1 MTVVQLILGIA
12 TIGTLLTAMVFI
24 VRRTPAAPHLGVLA
38 SSLSVAFFHTARV
51 FGSAGTLLA
60 GTALILCVIVLARQR
75 NESDSTLSFRV
86 RRVRPAEMVASKGGS
101 WQLRRPV
108 EELSQSGVWRIRY
121 TEDLSETGSWR
132 LSHN

>member
-12 TIGTLLTAMVFI
+12 TIATLLAAMVFI
-24 VRRTPAAPHLGVLA
+24 ARRTPGAPHLCVLA

-51 FGSAGTLLA
+51 FAPVGMILA
-60 GTALILCVIVLARQR
+60 GTALVLSVIVMATQR
-75 NESDSTLSFRV
+75 TETDSTLSFRV
-86 RRVRPAEMVASKGGS
+86 RRVRPAEMVAAKGGA